1 MSTLFRKSPLGL
13 LIGLSKKKGKK
24 VVQGEK
30 FADIS
35 PEERLRFSRFRGAEA
50 ARDASLLGGGTSQQT
65 LLGGG

>member
-1 MSTLFRKSPLGL
+1 MSGLVESTLGL
-13 LIGLSKKKGKK
+13 VGLQKKKRRKTI
-24 VVQGEK
+24 QGEK